1 MTKTAPSENLQSKI
15 SVESLQPH
23 LTPEQYE
30 EVKQARLK
38 AIQAAA
44 KDRLNIL
51 NSEISDNTKSV
62 LNSKTPNWQEIVE
75 EKSMLA
81 KASDAMGGVLD
92 KAETL
97 PVIGGLVSAARSPL
111 DTVEGVQDMAHKQA
125 GTDREFVVN
134 HDIVA
139 VFKEE

>member
-44 KDRLNIL
+44 NDRLSVL
-51 NSEISDNTKSV
+51 NNEISDNTKSV

-75 EKSMLA
+75 EKSMFA
-81 KASDAMGGVLD
+81 KANDALDGVLD

-97 PVIGGLVSAARSPL
+97 PVVGGLVSAARSPI
-111 DTVEGVQDMAHKQA
+111 DTAEGFVDTGVKRT